1 MDAFPRASYES
12 INDIDTNCHSDI
24 RHFGNRPIEYFWP
37 HPAHTRYSRPG
48 IASDTGLGTPKK
60 VDTAWQWCIIGSLM
74 VTLVS
79 ALPLGAVFVGYGI
92 ATAIALALRRR
103 IWQIPLLAMFIVTF
117 LGTVILN
124 GVSLLALWLTGNP
137 VPVLESL
144 NLITLP
150 GILLNLLLAI
160 PAYGLLHEL
169 AGWLYPEELEV

>member
-1 MDAFPRASYES
+1 MIPSTISTLIAIPILGVLVIVQSS
-12 INDIDTNCHSDI
+12 IV
-24 RHFGNRPIEYFWP
+24 
-37 HPAHTRYSRPG
+37 SRIPL
-48 IASDTGLGTPKK
+48 IQGTPDLVLLAILAWTLQKK
-60 VDTAWQWCIIGSLM
+60 ADTAWQWCIIGSLM

-117 LGTVILN
+117 LGTVILH
-124 GVSLLALWLTGNP
+124 GVSWLALWLVGIP
-137 VPVLESL
+137 IPAMESL

-169 AGWLYPEELEV
+169 ANWIYPEELEV

>member
-1 MDAFPRASYES
+1 MIPSTISTLIAIPILGVLVIVQSS
-12 INDIDTNCHSDI
+12 I
-24 RHFGNRPIEYFWP
+24 F
-37 HPAHTRYSRPG
+37 SRIP
-48 IASDTGLGTPKK
+48 LLQGTPDLVLLAILAWALQKK

-124 GVSLLALWLTGNP
+124 GISLLALWLTGNP

>member
-1 MDAFPRASYES
+1 MIPSTISTLIAIPILGVLVIVQSS
-12 INDIDTNCHSDI
+12 I
-24 RHFGNRPIEYFWP
+24 F
-37 HPAHTRYSRPG
+37 SRIP
-48 IASDTGLGTPKK
+48 LLQGTPDLVLLAILAWALQKK

-117 LGTVILN
+117 LGTVIIN

-160 PAYGLLHEL
+160 PAYGLLNEL
-169 AGWLYPEELEV
+169 AGWIYPEELEV

>member
-1 MDAFPRASYES
+1 MIPSTISTLIAIPILGILVIVQSS
-12 INDIDTNCHSDI
+12 I
-24 RHFGNRPIEYFWP
+24 F
-37 HPAHTRYSRPG
+37 SRIPL
-48 IASDTGLGTPKK
+48 IQGTPDLVLLAILAWALQKK

>member
-1 MDAFPRASYES
+1 MIPSTISTLIAIPILGVLVIVQAS
-12 INDIDTNCHSDI
+12 IV
-24 RHFGNRPIEYFWP
+24 
-37 HPAHTRYSRPG
+37 SRIPL
-48 IASDTGLGTPKK
+48 IQGTPDLVLLAILAWALQKK

-144 NLITLP
+144 NLIALP

-169 AGWLYPEELEV
+169 AGWIYPEELEV

>member
-1 MDAFPRASYES
+1 MIPSTISTLIAIPILGILVIVQSS
-12 INDIDTNCHSDI
+12 I
-24 RHFGNRPIEYFWP
+24 F
-37 HPAHTRYSRPG
+37 SRIPL
-48 IASDTGLGTPKK
+48 IQGTPDLVLLAILAWALQKK

-79 ALPLGAVFVGYGI
+79 ALPLGAVFVGYAI

-124 GVSLLALWLTGNP
+124 GVSLLALWLPGNP

-169 AGWLYPEELEV
+169 AGWIYPEELEV